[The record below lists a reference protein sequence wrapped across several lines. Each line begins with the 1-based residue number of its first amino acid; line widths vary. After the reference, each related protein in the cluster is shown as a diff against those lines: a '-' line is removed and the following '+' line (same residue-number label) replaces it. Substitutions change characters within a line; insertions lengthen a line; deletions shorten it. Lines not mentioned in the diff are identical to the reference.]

1 MPEIGT
7 MGLDAVDESVAD
19 ALAVIEGAARIYREV
34 VAYDLA
40 DDARKLETAAA
51 LIREV
56 IPDE

>member
-1 MPEIGT
+1 